1 MKSLLSILL
10 ASACLALGAA
20 PADAQDKYPSRPIK
34 ILVPYAPGG
43 ATDIVAR
50 VLGDRLRDSIGA
62 SIVVENKPGAYGI
75 LCLETMARSTADGYT
90 LMLGNV
96 TTNAITPILYHD
108 KMHIDYLK
116 DVVPVIRLVDIP
128 EFLIVT
134 TKNFTPKTVP
144 ELVEHAKNNPGKVN
158 YGSVGVGSYPDYDMM
173 LFAKRAGDLKMQG
186 IPNKSGA
193 TGVINDLLTGSS
205 QASFL
210 NVASTAGLV
219 KDGQLRPLAL
229 VNRARLKDYPDV
241 PTMQE
246 VGFDGVGTL
255 AWQALFAPAGT
266 PKEVLETLH
275 KAMSEALQA
284 PAVAA
289 TFDKQNFNRVRL
301 KDYPDVPTM
310 QEAGFDG
317 VGTLAWQ
324 ALFAPAGTPKEV
336 LQTLH
341 KAMTEALQAQ
351 AVAATFDKQNFNR
364 VPTASLDDAKA
375 WLAAEMTRWKKITEE
390 LPIDVPQ

>member
-1 MKSLLSILL
+1 MKSPLSIVLT
-10 ASACLALGAA
+10 SAWLALGASA
-20 PADAQDKYPSRPIK
+20 ADAQDKYPTHPIK

-75 LCLETMARSTADGYT
+75 LCLESMARSPGDGYT

-108 KMHIDYLK
+108 RMHIDYLK
-116 DVVPVIRLVDIP
+116 DVVPVMRLVDIP

-134 TKNFTPKTVP
+134 TKNFAPKTVP
-144 ELVEHAKNNPGKVN
+144 EFIELAKKNPGKVN
-158 YGSVGVGSYPDYDMM
+158 YSSVGVGSYPDYDMM
-173 LFAKRAGDLKMQG
+173 RFAKRAGDLKMQG

-193 TGVINDLLTGSS
+193 SGVINDLLTGSS

-219 KDGQLRPLAL
+219 KGGQLRPLAL
-229 VNRARLKDYPDV
+229 VNRVRLPEYADV

-266 PKEVLETLH
+266 PTEVLETLH
-275 KAMSEALQA
+275 KAMADALRA
-284 PAVAA
+284 P
-289 TFDKQNFNRVRL
+289 
-301 KDYPDVPTM
+301 
-310 QEAGFDG
+310 
-317 VGTLAWQ
+317 
-324 ALFAPAGTPKEV
+324 
-336 LQTLH
+336 
-341 KAMTEALQAQ
+341 

-364 VPTASLDDAKA
+364 VPTASLEDAKT
-375 WLAAEMTRWKKITEE
+375 WLAAEMTQWKKITEE
-390 LPIDVPQ
+390 NPVDVPQ

>member
-1 MKSLLSILL
+1 MKSLLSIMLT
-10 ASACLALGAA
+10 SACLALGAA
-20 PADAQDKYPSRPIK
+20 SADAQDKYPTHPIK

-50 VLGDRLRDSIGA
+50 VLGDRLRASIGA

-75 LCLETMARSTADGYT
+75 LCLETMARSPADGYT
-90 LMLGNV
+90 LMIGNV

-116 DVVPVIRLVDIP
+116 DVVPVMRLVDIP

-134 TKNFTPKTVP
+134 TKNFAPMTVP
-144 ELVEHAKNNPGKVN
+144 ELVAFARKNPGKVN

-193 TGVINDLLTGSS
+193 SGVINDLLTGSS

-219 KDGQLRPLAL
+219 RSGQLRPLAL
-229 VNRARLKDYPDV
+229 VNRVRLPEYADV

-255 AWQALFAPAGT
+255 AWQGLFAPAGT
-266 PKEVLETLH
+266 PTEVLE
-275 KAMSEALQA
+275 
-284 PAVAA
+284 
-289 TFDKQNFNRVRL
+289 RV
-301 KDYPDVPTM
+301 
-310 QEAGFDG
+310 Q
-317 VGTLAWQ
+317 
-324 ALFAPAGTPKEV
+324 
-336 LQTLH
+336 
-341 KAMTEALQAQ
+341 KAMTDALHAP

-364 VPTASLDDAKA
+364 VPTASLADAKT